1 MWAGERDGAARLA
14 AKLRADLDDLA
25 ELKARLLDTH
35 AAPPP
40 PPTAAAAAA
49 GAPEPPVAAD
59 E

>member
-40 PPTAAAAAA
+40 PTAAAA
-49 GAPEPPVAAD
+49 GAPEPPVAAG